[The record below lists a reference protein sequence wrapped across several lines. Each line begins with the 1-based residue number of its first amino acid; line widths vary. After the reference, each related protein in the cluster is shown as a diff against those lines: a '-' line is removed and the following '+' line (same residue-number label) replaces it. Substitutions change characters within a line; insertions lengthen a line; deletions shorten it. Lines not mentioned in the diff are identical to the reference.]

1 MKVRKMSIFSQLF
14 IWLAVLLL
22 LGNGV
27 LGVFAYNRAES
38 ALFEQ
43 IQESTMNLASC
54 AAANVQGD
62 VLQGIQPGDEGSEA
76 YETVI
81 DQLALFRDNS
91 NLEYIY
97 TLRWNG
103 SEFEFVVDSDT
114 EEPADIGEICETTDA
129 MALALEQSITTADDE
144 PFTDEWGTHISAYSP
159 IFFEDEIVG
168 FVGIDINADWIG
180 EQMSVLR
187 NLVLIIAVATYG
199 VSLVCL
205 WLLMLKFKRSMS
217 KLNDKVKELASGSGD
232 LTREIEIRT
241 GDELELIADN
251 MNAFIC
257 QIRSLVK
264 DVAVSTG
271 EILVTGEELSATV
284 SENVRI
290 MADMNAKIEDINA
303 NMQESSVS
311 SQQLSENLSQSAD
324 EVAAFAQNVDGIRVM
339 VQQANEHAQTA
350 STTVKANRSNALT
363 AIRELQERMETISAE
378 VQKIEQVKQI
388 AEEISSIAGQTSMLS
403 LNAQIEAAR
412 AGAMG
417 AGFAVVATQVGR
429 LSVDINRAVTEINK
443 INNQVLS
450 AVGALTEVSDEMI
463 RFVSEDVVKDYDA
476 FTEIGEE
483 YGTTTEAIRSQMA
496 EIAEQSVTISHNI
509 AEINDK
515 VQNITSMVSM
525 TTESATQLADATS
538 RVTES
543 MEELDSASQ
552 KNSQHSE
559 SLNGQVSK
567 YTY

>member
-1 MKVRKMSIFSQLF
+1 MKVRKMSIFNKLF

-27 LGVFAYNRAES
+27 LGVLACNRAES

-62 VLQGIQPGDEGSEA
+62 VLRGIQAGDEGSEA

-103 SEFEFVVDSDT
+103 AEFEFVVDSDT

-159 IFFEDEIVG
+159 IFFEDEVVG

-180 EQMSVLR
+180 EQMSALR
-187 NLVLIIAVATYG
+187 NLVLIIAAATYV
-199 VSLVCL
+199 VSLICL

-290 MADMNAKIEDINA
+290 IADMNAKIEDINA

-311 SQQLSENLSQSAD
+311 SQLLSENLAQSAD
-324 EVAAFAQNVDGIRVM
+324 EVAAFAQNVDGIRSM
-339 VQQANEHAQTA
+339 VQQANEHAQNA
-350 STTVKANRSNALT
+350 STMVKENRNNALT
-363 AIRELQERMETISAE
+363 AIRELQERMEAISAE

-388 AEEISSIAGQTSMLS
+388 AEGISSIAGQTSMLS

-412 AGAMG
+412 AGTMG
-417 AGFAVVATQVGR
+417 SGFAVVATQVGK
-429 LSVDINRAVTEINK
+429 LSVDINRAVTEISQ

-463 RFVSEDVVKDYDA
+463 RFVSEDVVKDYDTFA
-476 FTEIGEE
+476 EIGEE

-496 EIAEQSVTISHNI
+496 EIAEQSVTISRNI

-538 RVTES
+538 RVAES